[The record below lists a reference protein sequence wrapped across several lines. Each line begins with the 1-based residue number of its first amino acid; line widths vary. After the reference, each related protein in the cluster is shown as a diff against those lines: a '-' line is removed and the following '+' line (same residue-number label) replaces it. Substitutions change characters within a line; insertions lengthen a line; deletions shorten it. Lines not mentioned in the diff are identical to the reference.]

1 MHHVGSIWRKWDL
14 HVHSPFSFT
23 HHYGPPNSENL
34 ERFIKD
40 LEGLPPEFKVIG
52 INDYLTVKGYAFVRD
67 QKINHGRLK
76 NIELVLPV
84 VELRLSMFG
93 GVQKADGSTSA
104 LSRVNYHV
112 IFDAIDPKTI
122 EVHFLHG
129 LQREFALS
137 PAFADKKGTF
147 NDITTQENLRRL
159 GQMVIDSVPESER
172 HKFGSP
178 EVEGFNNVNF
188 NLKEI
193 SDLLEKDTLRDKH
206 ILAVGKTEWADI
218 KWNDNTIAAK
228 KTLINKAHLVFV
240 AAENPE
246 KYKAA
251 RESLIKGGVN
261 SNLLDCSDAHS
272 YSDAAVKDK
281 IGNCFTWVKADST
294 FLGLKHAVEEFGQ
307 RVFVGDDPPKRY
319 LVRSNATKYISRVE
333 IRQESGH
340 GKAPPWFD
348 IEIPLN
354 HDLVAIIGNKGTGK
368 SALADT
374 IALLGDTRN
383 SENFSFLTTDRF
395 CGPKAYAKHFR
406 GIITWKDE
414 NKDAK
419 LLSEKVSLT
428 AAERVK
434 YLPQRFIDQLC
445 NELATGGSSEFD
457 EELRKIIFTHVPD
470 EQRQGHQSLQSLLD
484 YKLSAANTVQSG
496 KRDRLG
502 LLNQTIIAMEERLT
516 QEYREKLEGL
526 LAIRRRERD
535 ALVLAKPDEVGNP
548 AESEDV
554 QKSTSDLAQ
563 KIAAA
568 EKELLD
574 SKAEEERLKQSRTAM
589 IKRLNAMKLV
599 IDSAKSEQTQFAEF
613 RKAIEG
619 HLKVAE
625 LAIPVESIIE
635 LKVNLKAVE
644 AAAMELELESTQ
656 IARKLAD
663 PGDHGFQRRQDV
675 LIQLIAQLKGQLGE
689 PQRLF
694 MNYQEQLK
702 TWTEAVKAI
711 EGTTQQENSI
721 AYYVDQIQ
729 ELDKLPEEYAT
740 LKKKRLDMVRD
751 IHAHQREMMD
761 QYRALYEAVQGFVKQ
776 QKEAGSPIDL
786 DFNVKIVDSGFRDN
800 FTRIINRQ
808 VKGSFSGISE
818 SDALIDQWTKE
829 TDFNTSESVC
839 NFVERVESA
848 LHRDMR
854 FEDPKPMRIAEQLR
868 AGATVDGVYDYI
880 YGLSYLEPKY
890 SLTYGGEELYLL
902 SPGERGLLLLVF
914 YLLVDKSDVPLI
926 IDQPEENLD
935 NQTIYKVLG
944 QCIIQAKNRRQ
955 VIMVTHNPNLAVACD
970 AEQIVYAARQRGI
983 SEFTYESG
991 PIEDPRIKGYIIEV
1005 LEGTKPAFENRS
1017 KKYLVQ

>member
-1 MHHVGSIWRKWDL
+1 MHHVGSTWQKWDL

-23 HHYGPPNSENL
+23 HHYGLPSPENL

-52 INDYLTVKGYAFVRD
+52 INDYLTVDGYAFVRD

-76 NIELVLPV
+76 NIELILPV

-112 IFDAIDPKTI
+112 IFDALDPKTI

-137 PAFADKKGTF
+137 PELSNKRGTF
-147 NDITTQENLRRL
+147 NDITTVENLRRL
-159 GQMVIDSVPESER
+159 GQMVIDSVPEAER
-172 HKFGSP
+172 PRFGPP

-188 NLKEI
+188 DLKNI
-193 SDLLEKDTLRDKH
+193 SDLLEKDTLKDKH
-206 ILAVGKTEWADI
+206 LLAVGKTEWADI
-218 KWNDNTIAAK
+218 KWNDHTIAAK

-246 KYKAA
+246 KYKSA
-251 RESLIKGGVN
+251 RESLVSGGVN

-272 YSDAAVKDK
+272 FSDSAVKDR
-281 IGNCFTWVKADST
+281 IGNCFTWIKADST
-294 FLGLKHAVEEFGQ
+294 FLGLKHAVEEFAQ
-307 RVFVGDDPPKRY
+307 RIFVGDDPPKRY
-319 LVRSNATKYISRVE
+319 LVRSNATKYISKVE
-333 IRQESGH
+333 IRQVSGQS
-340 GKAPPWFD
+340 KTPPWFD

-395 CGPKAYAKHFR
+395 CGQKAYAKHFR
-406 GIITWKDE
+406 GTIIWKDD
-414 NKDAK
+414 NSDTK
-419 LLSEKVSLT
+419 LLSEKIILT
-428 AAERVK
+428 AAEKVK

-445 NELATGGSSEFD
+445 NELATGGASEFD

-484 YKLSAANTVQSG
+484 YKLSAANAVQSG
-496 KRDRLG
+496 KRDRLR
-502 LLNQTIIAMEERLT
+502 LLNQTIISVEERRT
-516 QEYREKLEGL
+516 PEYREQLEGL
-526 LAIRRRERD
+526 LAAKRRERD
-535 ALVLAKPDEVGNP
+535 ALVLAKPAEVRNP

-554 QKSTSDLAQ
+554 QKSASDLAQ

-568 EKELLD
+568 EKELAE
-574 SKAEEERLKQSRTAM
+574 SKAEEERLKQMRISM
-589 IKRLNAMKLV
+589 IKRLNAMKLI
-599 IDSAKSEQTQFAEF
+599 IDSVKSEQMQFAEF
-613 RKAIEG
+613 RKTIEG

-625 LAIPVESIIE
+625 LSIPAESIVE
-635 LKVNLKAVE
+635 LKVDLKAVE
-644 AAAMELELESTQ
+644 TATKALELESTG
-656 IARKLAD
+656 IAQRLTD
-663 PGDHGFQRRQDV
+663 PGDRGFQRRQDA

-694 MNYQEQLK
+694 MNYQEQLQI
-702 TWTEAVKAI
+702 WTEAVRAL
-711 EGTTQQENSI
+711 EGTSDQENSI
-721 AYYVDQIQ
+721 AYYVGKIE
-729 ELDKLPEEYAT
+729 ELNQLPEKYAG
-740 LKKKRLDMVRD
+740 LREQRLDLVRE
-751 IHAHQREMMD
+751 IHTHQREMMD
-761 QYRALYEAVQGFVKQ
+761 QYRALYESVQDFVKQ

-829 TDFNTSESVC
+829 TDFDTSESVC
-839 NFVERVESA
+839 SFVEQVESA
-848 LHRDMR
+848 LHRDVR
-854 FEDPKPMRIAEQLR
+854 FEEFKPIRVTEQLR
-868 AGATVDGVYDYI
+868 AGATVDGLYDYI

-890 SLTYGGEELYLL
+890 SLTYGGEELHHL

-970 AEQIVYAARQRGI
+970 AEQIIYAARQRGI